1 VRLYRF
7 AVYGSLMASLLS
19 TSAGAQA
26 AAPAGAAKARPD
38 GHSGPEG
45 LLSSFSVAGKNGPIT
60 VRAKEMEFDYRTRVL
75 TYRGA
80 VRVTQAD
87 VTLSSDRLRVT
98 LDSGPSKRL
107 KEIVAEGDVQIAQGD
122 RRASGGRAVFDQD
135 KRTVVLSDDA
145 VLRDGPNEVKGERV
159 VVYLDEERSV
169 VEGGDE
175 RVRAVLFPPDK
186 EGDPQKAP
194 GPGGE
199 R

>member
-1 VRLYRF
+1 MRLHRF
-7 AVYGSLMASLLS
+7 AVFVTLVACLF
-19 TSAGAQA
+19 SAPPTGAQA
-26 AAPAGAAKARPD
+26 APTKGADAPRGGD
-38 GHSGPEG
+38 SGPEG
-45 LLSSFSVAGKNGPIT
+45 LLSTFSVAGQRGPIT
-60 VRAKEMEFDYRTRVL
+60 IRAKEMEFDYRTRVL

-107 KEIVAEGDVQIAQGD
+107 KEVVAEGDVQITQGD
-122 RRASGGRAVFDQD
+122 RHASGGRAVFDQE

-145 VLRDGPNEVKGERV
+145 VLRDGPNEVTGERV

-186 EGDPQKAP
+186 EGDSKKS
-194 GPGGE
+194 PGGE
-199 R
+199 